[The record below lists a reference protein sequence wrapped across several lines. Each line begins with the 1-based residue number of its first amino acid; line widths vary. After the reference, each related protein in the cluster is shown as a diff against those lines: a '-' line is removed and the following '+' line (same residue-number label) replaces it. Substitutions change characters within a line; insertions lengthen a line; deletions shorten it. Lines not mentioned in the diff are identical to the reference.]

1 MKFDEDMIWIPAA
14 FVLAVFLFN
23 IGGTKAFSNP
33 VILGSLIFGPI
44 LIYFVFKDSF
54 SSSEEV
60 NDKKSSYDS
69 KEKESDSEII
79 NYEDKIRCQKCK
91 TLNKV
96 PLSLSAKQKLTCG
109 KCGESLVII

>member
-44 LIYFVFKDSF
+44 LIYVSAW
-54 SSSEEV
+54 
-60 NDKKSSYDS
+60 KSS
-69 KEKESDSEII
+69 
-79 NYEDKIRCQKCK
+79 
-91 TLNKV
+91 
-96 PLSLSAKQKLTCG
+96 
-109 KCGESLVII
+109 